1 MYSGNYSQ
9 YMTMEE
15 PGGPVMSRRQLAVL
29 GLATL
34 GTVGLAPLVGSDR
47 AAAATTHRLREID
60 DQIADLVDDEVDRS
74 IRWLWDFSNDNA
86 RSSGYGLVRDRDDS
100 AAVSSVAATGFA
112 LAAWCIGVERGVL
125 DRAQVI
131 DRARGSLRSL
141 ERSVPERNGMLMHF
155 VIPETGAAALN
166 SEYSTI
172 DTTLA
177 LCGAVVAARFTA
189 DPEIVASTSRLL
201 ERVDWTAYL
210 RRTNRRTY
218 LRMGWSDQDDRFVGT
233 WNMSAEQLCM
243 YLLVAGHP
251 DVPGATA
258 QALYR
263 DFNRPVGRYG
273 GDPLVYEPGG
283 ALFTYQYSHAFFP
296 FQHWRDPAGFDWF
309 ENSRRAMLANRS
321 WCREN
326 AAGWPAFEQGLWG
339 SSANDGIAGYT
350 VNGAEPCY
358 GRPRNDGTIPP
369 YALIGALPFVPAEAA
384 DALRVLRARF
394 PQAWGPYGFCDAV
407 GYRRGR
413 PWCAGSRLG
422 IDKGLTA
429 LSGAAALG
437 STLVWDSF
445 GSHPWVARGRDVL
458 GFTRV

>member
-1 MYSGNYSQ
+1 MYSGNYCQ
-9 YMTMEE
+9 YMTKE
-15 PGGPVMSRRQLAVL
+15 GSNGPVVSRRQLAVW

-34 GTVGLAPLVGSDR
+34 GAAGLAPLVGSDR
-47 AAAATTHRLREID
+47 AAAAAVGLRQID
-60 DQIADLVDDEVDRS
+60 RQIADLVADEVDRS
-74 IRWLWDFSNDNA
+74 IRWLWDYSNDDP
-86 RSSGYGLVRDRDDS
+86 SSTGYGLVRDRDDN

-112 LAAWCIGVERGVL
+112 LAGWCIGVERGVL

-131 DRARGSLRSL
+131 DRARGSLRAL
-141 ERSVPERNGMLMHF
+141 ERSVPERGGMLMHF
-155 VIPETGAAALN
+155 VIPQTGAAARA

-172 DTTLA
+172 DTSLA
-177 LCGAVVAARFTA
+177 LCGAIVAARFTA
-189 DPEIVASTSRLL
+189 DPEIVDTTARLL
-201 ERVDWTAYL
+201 NRVDWTAYL
-210 RRTNRRTY
+210 HPSSRRRY
-218 LRMGWSDQDDRFVGT
+218 LRMGWSEQDRRYIGT

-251 DVPGATA
+251 DVPVATS

-273 GDPLVYEPGG
+273 GEPLVYEPGG
-283 ALFTYQYSHAFFP
+283 TLFTYQYSHAFFP
-296 FQHWRDPAGFDWF
+296 FQHWRDENGFDWF
-309 ENSRRAMLANRS
+309 ENSRRAMLANRT

-326 AAGWPAFEQGLWG
+326 SAGRPALELGLWG
-339 SSANDGIAGYT
+339 SSANDGLAGYT
-350 VNGAEPCY
+350 VNGAEPCN

-384 DALRVLRARF
+384 QALRVLRDEF
-394 PQAWGPYGFCDAV
+394 PRAWGPYGFCDAV
-407 GYRRGR
+407 GYRQGR
-413 PWCAGSRLG
+413 PWYAPSRLG

-445 GSHPWVARGRDVL
+445 DSHPWVTRGRTVL
-458 GFTRV
+458 GFTRA